1 MKQHLEL
8 RSITKRYPGVTALRD
23 VSFCIDHGET
33 LGLVGENG
41 AGKSTLLDIL
51 CGLQTPDEGQL
62 VLHGEV
68 VEFDQ
73 PREATHAGIFRVH
86 QEQAL
91 ILVYPIFQNLFL
103 GLEPHFSRWGIMQFA
118 EMQVRAQRILNEL
131 GIALDA
137 KAVTGDL
144 NFGTRQLIEIARVV
158 AQSEM
163 LKIDRPL
170 VLLDEPTASLS
181 GPELDLFYG
190 VVRLLKEKFRASV
203 VFISHRLDEVLHL
216 CDHVVVLKDGQVV
229 DADVSEP
236 TEAKLHSLMVG
247 RERLTD
253 FYATNRQRSEFG
265 SSVLELTDFTTE
277 FFRNV
282 TLSVREGEI
291 VGIGGLVQ
299 SGKTELG
306 RAILGAEAS
315 RGGVRILG
323 RDVSPLMASD
333 RIELGVGYVPLHRHL
348 DGVMLGRSI
357 RDNIILPS
365 LDRFARWGILDFPK
379 AATFVSER
387 VDELRIKAPN
397 DAALVGTLSGGNQ
410 QKVVLAKWL
419 ARNPRLLIVDNPTR
433 GVDAGAKEEIY
444 RLLRD
449 VTAGGCAVLLISDDL
464 VELIELSNTLY
475 FLSSGSLS
483 ASIPAPVEN
492 KPKEQ
497 DVVAMMF

>member
-1 MKQHLEL
+1 MTQHLEL

-23 VSFCIDHGET
+23 VSFTIDHGET

-51 CGLQTPDEGQL
+51 CGLQAPDDGQL
-62 VLHGEV
+62 ILHGKV
-68 VEFDQ
+68 VEFNQ
-73 PREATHAGIFRVH
+73 PRQATQAGIFRVH

-103 GLEPHFSRWGIMQFA
+103 GLEHHFCRFGIMQFS
-118 EMQVRAQRILNEL
+118 EMHARAQRILNEL
-131 GIALDA
+131 GIALEA
-137 KAVTGDL
+137 GVLTSDL

-163 LKIDRPL
+163 LKVDRPL

-203 VFISHRLDEVLHL
+203 VFISHRLDEILHL
-216 CDHVVVLKDGQVV
+216 CHHVVVLKDGHVV
-229 DADVSEP
+229 DANVSEP
-236 TEAKLHSLMVG
+236 TEVKLHSLMVG

-265 SSVLELTDFTTE
+265 DAVLELKDFTSAY
-277 FFRNV
+277 FSDV

-291 VGIGGLVQ
+291 VGVGGLVQ

-306 RAILGAEAS
+306 RAILGAENS
-315 RGGVRILG
+315 SGGIKIFG
-323 RDVSPLMASD
+323 RDVGVLTASG
-333 RIELGVGYVPLHRHL
+333 RIDLGVGYVPLHRHL

-365 LDRFARWGILDFPK
+365 LDRFTWCGILDFSSG
-379 AATFVSER
+379 ANFVSER
-387 VDELRIKAPN
+387 MKELRIKASS
-397 DAALVGTLSGGNQ
+397 DAVLVGALSGGNQ

-419 ARNPRLLIVDNPTR
+419 SRNPRLLIVDNPTR

-449 VTAGGCAVLLISDDL
+449 VTAAGCGVLLISDDL

-483 ASIPAPVEN
+483 RAVPAPAEN
-492 KPKEQ
+492 KPKEH
-497 DVVAMMF
+497 DVIAMMF